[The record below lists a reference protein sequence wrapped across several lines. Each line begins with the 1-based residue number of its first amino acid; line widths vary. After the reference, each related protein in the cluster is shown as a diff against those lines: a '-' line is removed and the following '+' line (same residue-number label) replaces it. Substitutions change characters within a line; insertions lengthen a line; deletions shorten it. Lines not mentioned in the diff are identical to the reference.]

1 MSYEL
6 KIVAYEVLGRLHY
19 VVSVR
24 KTSAPGSGPE
34 RPRAIVN
41 GDMSMPDTEDD
52 ELWALAV
59 ADEISAAVKMALKR

>member
-6 KIVAYEVLGRLHY
+6 KIVAYEVMGRLHY

-24 KTSAPGSGPE
+24 QSSGPLE
-34 RPRAIVN
+34 GPHRPRAIVN

-59 ADEISAAVKMALKR
+59 ADEIAAAVKMALRR